1 MRRVL
6 DDYLLELILMD
17 SLVFASKRHI
27 PDAERIIQSFIPPGF
42 YDRIIARY
50 DALSEAWDD
59 QGAALCAY
67 WHGRAARKS
76 SAWKRMMIE
85 RLLGIVCDGGCA
97 DCRGPVEVAALA
109 REIAAVAECRLVFA
123 RVLKTCTATQAAC
136 IPER

>member
-17 SLVFASKRHI
+17 SLVFTSERHI

-50 DALSEAWDD
+50 DTLSETWDD
-59 QGAALCAY
+59 PDAALCAY
-67 WHGRAARKS
+67 WGRAARKS

-85 RLLGIVCDGGCA
+85 RLLGIACYGGCA

-109 REIAAVAECRLVFA
+109 REIAATAECRLVFA
-123 RVLKTCTATQAAC
+123 RVLKNCTTTQEAG
-136 IPER
+136 IP